1 MALARLIR
9 RLAGQSEAPPRPRAR
24 RTTMPAMDPEIL
36 DRWRTLQIVDRDG
49 GTVGSVSEFYLD
61 LETRDPTWALVNTG
75 LFGAR
80 QSFVPLVEATEVSDG
95 LKVPYEKAHIKDAPH
110 IDPRGELTPDEEAT
124 LCAHYGIDYQP
135 LAEEANADAATAAE
149 ATTAEATAAEATA
162 DEATAEEA
170 FADEATTGPPAPA
183 EPAPAV
189 AGMAGPG
196 PAPAEP
202 EPVPDDRWA
211 ERGEGEPAA
220 PDRAAEDEPAPAQGG
235 PRPVPVSDEVAWPAS
250 PPPPGPLAEPPAE
263 PPPAAGDAERP
274 REPDDPTEAGE
285 EPSMLERA
293 RRRFEGLVSGGGPA
307 TPDERD
313 ARDR

>member
-1 MALARLIR
+1 
-9 RLAGQSEAPPRPRAR
+9 
-24 RTTMPAMDPEIL
+24 MPAMDPEIL

-49 GTVGSVSEFYLD
+49 GTVGSISEFYLD
-61 LETRDPTWALVNTG
+61 LETRYPTWALVNTG

-80 QSFVPLVEATEVSDG
+80 QSFVPLLEAMEISDG
-95 LKVPYEKAHIKDAPH
+95 LKVPYEKGHIKDAPH

-124 LCAHYGIDYQP
+124 LCAHYGIDYRP
-135 LAEEANADAATAAE
+135 AAE
-149 ATTAEATAAEATA
+149 ATADEATAAEATAAEATA
-162 DEATAEEA
+162 DEATAGEP
-170 FADEATTGPPAPA
+170 FADEATAGAPAPA
-183 EPAPAV
+183 EPTRAV

-196 PAPAEP
+196 PASAEP
-202 EPVPDDRWA
+202 EPATDDRARDEPTLATPYRWA

-220 PDRAAEDEPAPAQGG
+220 PDRRAEDEPAPPAGG
-235 PRPVPVSDEVAWPAS
+235 PRPVPVADEVAWPAS

-274 REPDDPTEAGE
+274 REPDEAAEANE

-293 RRRFEGLVSGGGPA
+293 RRRFEGFVSGGGPA
-307 TPDERD
+307 TPDDRD

>member
-1 MALARLIR
+1 
-9 RLAGQSEAPPRPRAR
+9 
-24 RTTMPAMDPEIL
+24 MPAMDPEIL

-49 GTVGSVSEFYLD
+49 GTVGSISEFYLD

-124 LCAHYGIDYQP
+124 LCAHYGIDYRP
-135 LAEEANADAATAAE
+135 LAEEASADAATAD
-149 ATTAEATAAEATA
+149 EATA
-162 DEATAEEA
+162 DEATADEA
-170 FADEATTGPPAPA
+170 TADEPFADEATTGEPAPA

-189 AGMAGPG
+189 AGTAEPG
-196 PAPAEP
+196 PAAAEP
-202 EPVPDDRWA
+202 EPATPERWA
-211 ERGEGEPAA
+211 ERGEAEPAA
-220 PDRAAEDEPAPAQGG
+220 PDRPAEDEPAPAQGG

-250 PPPPGPLAEPPAE
+250 PPPPGPLAEPPA
-263 PPPAAGDAERP
+263 AGDAERP
-274 REPDDPTEAGE
+274 REPDDPTGAGE

-307 TPDERD
+307 APDDRD